1 MEQSQ
6 SYLSAFMPVLE
17 PIVAI
22 EAVLIIPTSSS
33 AAIVHSEMDPL
44 NKGHLCRRFTDTLV
58 YRITQNK
65 GYL

>member
-6 SYLSAFMPVLE
+6 SYWNAFMPVLD
-17 PIVAI
+17 PIVVI
-22 EAVLIIPTSSS
+22 EAVLTATSPS
-33 AAIVHSEMDPL
+33 AAMVHSEMDPL